1 MNIIKVAEFLGRQP
15 KPVSMAAVIEGAG
28 VSQTTAYNCLRR
40 LADEGLAVSLSAPG
54 TMLRTHGLAHGVSA
68 EDVKR
73 ALCGDSQQHVPFG
86 QLGLQVRDV
95 FDFAAKVGC
104 AA

>member
-40 LADEGLAVSLSAPG
+40 LADEGLAVSLTAPG
-54 TMLRTHGLAHGVSA
+54 TTLRTHSLAHGVSA
-68 EDVKR
+68 DDVRR
-73 ALCGDSQQHVPFG
+73 ALGGDSQQHVPFG
-86 QLGLQVRDV
+86 QLGVQARDV
-95 FDFAAKVGC
+95 FDFAAKLSH
-104 AA
+104 A

>member
-40 LADEGLAVSLSAPG
+40 LADEGLAVGLAAPG
-54 TMLRTHGLAHGVSA
+54 TNLRTHSLAPGVSA
-68 EDVKR
+68 DDVRR
-73 ALCGDSQQHVPFG
+73 ALSADGQQHVPFG
-86 QLGLQVRDV
+86 QLGLRARDV

-104 AA
+104 A